1 MKINF
6 KNEKLKKAC
15 TITGATLVGLYI
27 LFLISPLVLS
37 PIVNSYSGQVK
48 GIIKT
53 STGFDAELDGL
64 GIVTSPNLS
73 AGIKVKSLS
82 LSTPVA
88 EAPFFTGENAGV
100 KLSLLPLIVKKIRID
115 SVYAKN
121 LNAELLVKK
130 DGNFQILDYLP
141 KTEETSNEA
150 VSLPFNFKLSNHL
163 PNVKINNYKL
173 GFVDG
178 GDNKSYFIE
187 GKDFKIKDFILN
199 KNIKLSTKG
208 KVVFDNE
215 TISNYDIKLF
225 NKIMPNL
232 ELHDLVFPE
241 KQPQIDTDKN
251 LTATEPLP
259 IQFNII
265 DIFKSIKNNKLKADL
280 LTDIKTSGTIKE
292 PHIKGHLRV
301 DALSTAV
308 NGEQLPESYADLI
321 FKGKKT
327 EIDSIFYTSKD
338 ENEKTQIIGN
348 IISGK
353 KPAIDMTLRSNAQ
366 FNNIIRLID
375 SIAQSFDIDAFST
388 LSATGG
394 IDADFNLNSDMKK
407 VSSTGYLKIKP
418 SKISYSL
425 YNVVIDNIKANIDF
439 MNNNVNITQAGFSI
453 LGHPLNLSGSIKS
466 DSSTDL
472 KLTADKLSIKGL
484 LAAFGQAALLKDND
498 FAGGTL
504 SMNTKITGKLSEIKP
519 DVNVSVDNLNIL
531 NTPSMARVMLSNAL
545 LKLNCDKKSISGD
558 IDINSLAIKHPS
570 GTVSIPKTK
579 ILANSKDVNIKNS
592 YILLN
597 NSRIDVNGNI
607 KNYLNDKMA
616 INVKAKGNIA
626 TSDIAGFI
634 PSDVRSMFPY
644 AGQLPLSVLI
654 SGNAKAQ
661 NIGINLT
668 ANDANYLKLADIDL
682 LKGKTTK
689 IAANMKIAADNLTF
703 SKSGIFANNHAI
715 ATLSGGISKLTST
728 PKLNMSI
735 SVPQNIS
742 FPIPGMNNSNI
753 TGRGNLSILGD
764 FANPQIKGTVTLPDI
779 SIKDMD
785 FSLSNLTA
793 HLNGAI
799 LDGTAEAKQFKFGG
813 IIAENLSS
821 KFALVDYKDF
831 YLKDLTADAFDG
843 KINGKIA
850 YGILNSAI
858 NVDITGKNLN
868 STNAV
873 YGAVGIK
880 NALTGNM
887 AFNAKLAMQGVTD
900 KEIIESMKGNI
911 KFNIND
917 GRFLSIGRLEN
928 LVAAQN
934 VSSNSILKTAISSLS
949 TLSTIQETDK
959 FKTIDGDIEMK
970 NGTAKISNI
979 KVTGPLMAY
988 YVYGNYNI
996 LPNSANLIILGRL
1009 DAKVVSA
1016 LGVLGELSAE
1026 KLLSYIPKF
1035 GNITSNILKTLT
1047 ADPANEKTELIPQ
1060 LSNGSTKFKD
1070 FKVVFNGPVES
1081 AASVKNFKWLS
1092 KCEITPIDTAK
1103 ELQKAKDAVKTNI
1116 INNVENA
1123 KTNAQN
1129 VKNNVNNIIETQ
1141 KNRIQA
1147 AKEHI
1152 EQSKIDLEKAKENA
1166 QNTSGNFKNLLKN
1179 AIEKSNTKMPETSTT
1194 PGASE

>member
-1 MKINF
+1 MRINF

-15 TITGATLVGLYI
+15 IITGSTLVGLYA

-48 GIIKT
+48 DIIKT

-64 GIVTSPNLS
+64 GVVTAPNLS
-73 AGIKVKSLS
+73 AGVKIKSLS
-82 LSTPVA
+82 LSTPEA
-88 EAPFFTGENAGV
+88 EKPFFTGENASV
-100 KLSLLPLIVKKIRID
+100 KLSLLPLIAKKIRID
-115 SVYAKN
+115 SVCAKN

-130 DGNFQILDYLP
+130 DGNFQILDYIP
-141 KTEETSNEA
+141 KTEESSNEL
-150 VSLPFNFKLSNHL
+150 VGLPFNFRLSNHL
-163 PNVKINNYKL
+163 PNIKINNYKL

-178 GDNKSYFIE
+178 IDNKSYYIE
-187 GKDFKIKDFILN
+187 GENFKIKDFILN
-199 KNIKLSTKG
+199 KKIKLSSRG

-241 KQPQIDTDKN
+241 KQPQIEDKN
-251 LTATEPLP
+251 LAATEPLP
-259 IQFNII
+259 MQFNII

-280 LTDIKTSGTIKE
+280 LTDIKTSGTTKN
-292 PHIKGHLRV
+292 PSIKGHLKV
-301 DALSTAV
+301 DALSVAV

-321 FKGKKT
+321 FKGNKT
-327 EIDSIFYTSKD
+327 EIDSIFYSSKD

-348 IISGK
+348 ITSGK

-375 SIAQSFDIDAFST
+375 SIAQSFNINDFAT

-425 YNVVIDNIKANIDF
+425 YNIVIDNIKANIDF
-439 MNNNVNITQAGFSI
+439 MNNNVNISQAGFSI
-453 LGHPLNLSGSIKS
+453 LGHPLNLSGNIKA

-498 FAGGTL
+498 FNSGTL
-504 SMNTKITGKLSEIKP
+504 SLNAKITGKLSDIKP
-519 DVNVSVDNLNIL
+519 DVNVNVDNLNIL
-531 NTPSMARVMLSNAL
+531 NTPSAARVILSNAL
-545 LKLNCDKKSISGD
+545 LKLTCDKKSISGD

-579 ILANSKDVNIKNS
+579 ILADSKDVNIKNS

-597 NSRIDVNGNI
+597 NSRIDVNGNV

-616 INVKAKGNIA
+616 INIKAKGDIA
-626 TSDIAGFI
+626 SSDIAGFI
-634 PSDVRSMFPY
+634 PADVRSMFPF
-644 AGQLPLSVLI
+644 AGKLPLSVLI
-654 SGNAKAQ
+654 NGNAKTQ
-661 NIGINLT
+661 NIDINLT
-668 ANDANYLKLADIDL
+668 ANDSNYLKLADIDL

-703 SKSGIFANNHAI
+703 SKSGIFANNNAI
-715 ATLSGGISKLTST
+715 ATLTGGISKLTSS

-735 SVPQNIS
+735 SIPQNIS

-753 TGRGNLSILGD
+753 TGSGNISILGD
-764 FANPQIKGTVTLPDI
+764 LANPQIKGTVNLPDI

-799 LDGTAEAKQFKFGG
+799 LNGTAEAKQFKFGG
-813 IIAENLSS
+813 IIAENISS

-831 YLKDLTADAFDG
+831 YLKDLAADAFDG

-880 NALTGNM
+880 NALTGTL
-887 AFNAKLAMQGVTD
+887 AFNAKLAMQGITD
-900 KEIIESMKGNI
+900 KEIIESMNGNI
-911 KFNIND
+911 TFNIND

-959 FKTIDGDIEMK
+959 FKSIDGEIDMK
-970 NGTAKISNI
+970 NGVAKISNI
-979 KVTGPLMAY
+979 KVAGPLMAY

-1009 DAKVVSA
+1009 DAKVVSS

-1035 GNITSNILKTLT
+1035 GNITSNMLKNLT
-1047 ADPANEKTELIPQ
+1047 ADPANENTELIPQ
-1060 LSNGSTKFKD
+1060 LSNGSTNFKD

-1081 AASVKNFKWLS
+1081 ASSVRNFKWLS
-1092 KCEITPIDTAK
+1092 KCEITPVDTAK
-1103 ELQKAKDAVKTNI
+1103 ELQKAKDAVKSNI

-1141 KNRIQA
+1141 KNRVQA
-1147 AKEHI
+1147 AKQQI
-1152 EQSKIDLEKAKENA
+1152 EQNKIDMQKSKENF

-1179 AIEKSNTKMPETSTT
+1179 AIEKSNTKMPETTT
-1194 PGASE
+1194 PNTVE